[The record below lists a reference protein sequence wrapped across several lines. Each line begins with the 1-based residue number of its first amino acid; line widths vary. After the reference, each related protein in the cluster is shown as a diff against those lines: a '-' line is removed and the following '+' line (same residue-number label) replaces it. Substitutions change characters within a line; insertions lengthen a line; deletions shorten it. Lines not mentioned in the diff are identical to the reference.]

1 METLGQKIRTLRKQ
15 KKMTL
20 QQLAGTY
27 MTKGMLSLI
36 ENDKNQPSMES
47 LNFIASQLGVSVS
60 EIMQSGNEVLTNE
73 IYLKLKDLLK
83 VPALSYELEISN
95 LLEPIIEQI
104 VHNRKGAFIFQW
116 YAFTRAIKGE
126 KNLANQYLQYAKDI
140 YIAMDDKNTLL
151 DVENDFLS
159 IYFIT
164 GEYKTAFQKGVA
176 LYELYKDDPEI
187 TDPNLIP
194 RLLISIA
201 AYSYDDFE
209 ATNLIYYNRL
219 AEEKCIENKT
229 FKPLSNI
236 YKSQCFAYMISNDD
250 VAYQQTLKKFDLLK
264 QLNPNDFGY
273 LFDYYSTQ
281 LIYHFYIQDF
291 ETLQQLLM
299 KQNQFIDQDK
309 YQNET
314 NKNLTSFWT
323 LLEGIT
329 LYHLKDIK
337 KSKEILSNLELTF
350 KFQSPADI
358 AIFAQRYTYL
368 SLIEQQLGNLDSAK
382 EYINFAMKEIETIPS
397 NHFTT
402 FTEETYQSF
411 QK

>member
-15 KKMTL
+15 KKLTL
-20 QQLAGTY
+20 QQLAGTH

-36 ENDKNQPSMES
+36 ENDKNKPSMES

-60 EIMQSGNEVLTNE
+60 EILQSGNEALTNE
-73 IYLKLKDLLK
+73 IYLKVKAILK
-83 VPALSYELEISN
+83 VPALSHEIEISK
-95 LLEPIIEQI
+95 LLEPVIDHI

-116 YAFTRAIKGE
+116 YAYTRAIKGE
-126 KNLANQYLQYAKDI
+126 KNLANHYLQFAKDI

-159 IYFIT
+159 VYFIT
-164 GEYKTAFQKGVA
+164 GEYKTAFQKGVE
-176 LYELYKDDPEI
+176 LYELYKDDPDI
-187 TDPNLIP
+187 TDPNLLP

-201 AYSYDDFE
+201 AYSYDGFE
-209 ATNLIYYNRL
+209 TTNLIYYNQL

-236 YKSQCFAYMISNDD
+236 YKSQCFAYIIRNDFD
-250 VAYQQTLKKFDLLK
+250 AFHQTLKKFDVLK

-273 LFDYYSTQ
+273 LFDFYTTQ
-281 LIYHFYIQDF
+281 LIYHFYTQDF
-291 ETLQQLLM
+291 ETLQQLLL
-299 KQNQFIDQDK
+299 KQNQFIDQEK
-309 YQNET
+309 YQEESD
-314 NKNLTSFWT
+314 KNLTSFWT

-329 LYHLKDIK
+329 LYHLNDIE
-337 KSKEILSNLELTF
+337 KSMEILSNLELTF

-368 SLIEQQLGNLDSAK
+368 ALIEQLQGNLDSAM
-382 EYINFAMKEIETIPS
+382 EYINIAMKEIETIPS
-397 NHFTT
+397 IHFTL
-402 FTEETYQSF
+402 FTE
-411 QK
+411 